1 MRRGHSVISYGGRN
15 YLPAA
20 KGDAVERGEI
30 AKQNFLTGK
39 NCASSVALAFSDL
52 INTDEITLAR
62 LSIGFGGGLARQ
74 RLTCGAVSAMAMI
87 LGGVLSDGQDRKY
100 IYALIQRACGEFK
113 KRAGSLI
120 CGELLSGS
128 AAFDTSPAPD
138 ERTEEYYKSRPC
150 AELIKAA
157 AEITENII
165 EREGGKS

>member
-1 MRRGHSVISYGGRN
+1 M
-15 YLPAA
+15 
-20 KGDAVERGEI
+20 ERGEI

-39 NCASSVALAFSDL
+39 NCASSVALAFSDI

-100 IYALIQRACGEFK
+100 IYALIQRACEEFK
-113 KRAGSLI
+113 KRSGGSLI

-128 AAFDTSPAPD
+128 AAVDTSPAP
-138 ERTEEYYKSRPC
+138 EKRTEEYYKKRPC
-150 AELIKAA
+150 AELIKTA
-157 AEITENII
+157 AEITEKII

>member
-1 MRRGHSVISYGGRN
+1 M
-15 YLPAA
+15 
-20 KGDAVERGEI
+20 
-30 AKQNFLTGK
+30 
-39 NCASSVALAFSDL
+39 ALAFSD
-52 INTDEITLAR
+52 IISTDEITLAR

-113 KRAGSLI
+113 KRTGSLI

-128 AAFDTSPAPD
+128 AAVDTSPAPD

-150 AELIKAA
+150 ADLIKLAA
-157 AEITENII
+157 DIVQKILEEN
-165 EREGGKS
+165 GGIKS

>member
-1 MRRGHSVISYGGRN
+1 M
-15 YLPAA
+15 
-20 KGDAVERGEI
+20 ERGEI

-39 NCASSVALAFSDL
+39 NCASSVALAFSDI

-87 LGGVLSDGQDRKY
+87 LGGVLSDGRDRQY
-100 IYALIQRACGEFK
+100 IYALVQEGCEEFK
-113 KRAGSLI
+113 KRSGGSLI

-128 AAFDTSPAPD
+128 AAVDTSPAP
-138 ERTEEYYKSRPC
+138 EKRTEEYYKKRPC
-150 AELIKAA
+150 AELIKTA
-157 AEITENII
+157 AEITEKII